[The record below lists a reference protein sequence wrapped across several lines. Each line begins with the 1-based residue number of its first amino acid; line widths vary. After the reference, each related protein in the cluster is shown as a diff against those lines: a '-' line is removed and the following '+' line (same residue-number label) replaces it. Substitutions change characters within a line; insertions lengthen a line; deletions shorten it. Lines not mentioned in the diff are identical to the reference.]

1 MSHHTVLHLP
11 HASDHV
17 PPEVRDQFILTDEK
31 LSQEIGR
38 LTDWYTDDL
47 FHLDLDTVAE
57 CRFPVSRFV
66 VDPERFEDDSEEPMA
81 KIGMGVIYQKT
92 TGLSKLRRTISPEE
106 RERLLDAYYRPH
118 HASLTALVDT
128 ALLDH
133 GRCLVVDC
141 HSFPDKPLKC
151 NEWHYPDE
159 PSADIC
165 LGTDKFHTPA
175 PLLEMF
181 KAAFE
186 SCGWTVSVNTPF
198 SGALVP
204 MKHYEKDKRVEAIMI
219 EINRKLYLDDGTRN
233 RSSTYGDTRD
243 RVRAVLADAIDVWS
257 QDTARR

>member
-17 PPEVRDQFILTDEK
+17 PPEVRDQFILTDEE
-31 LSQEIGR
+31 LSQEIVR

-57 CRFPVSRFV
+57 CVFPVSRFV

-81 KIGMGVIYQKT
+81 SRGMGVIYQKT
-92 TGLSKLRRTISPEE
+92 TWLNTLRRDITAEE
-106 RERLLDAYYRPH
+106 REHLLETYYRPH
-118 HASLTALVDT
+118 HASLTTLVDT

-175 PLLEMF
+175 PLLEIF

-186 SCGWTVSVNTPF
+186 SCGWSVSVDKPF
-198 SGALVP
+198 KGALVP
-204 MKHYEKDKRVEAIMI
+204 MKHYQKSHQTEAIMI
-219 EINRKLYLDDGTRN
+219 EINRRLYLSPGSSD
-233 RSSTYGDTRD
+233 RSGLYPDTRERIQGVMRD
-243 RVRAVLADAIDVWS
+243 VLENWTP
-257 QDTARR
+257 QNARR